1 MLVGIAAELPL
12 MQRAEYSIRGYAP
25 GEYSRVCAAA
35 CCLVIDHSVGA
46 EVV

>member
-1 MLVGIAAELPL
+1 LLAGIAVELPL

-25 GEYSRVCAAA
+25 GEYGRVCAAA
-35 CCLVIDHSVGA
+35 CCLVIDHPVGA